1 MILKI
6 CLYIHCKDLF
16 SAATLLINVVHQ
28 SIVNYLVKTK
38 CSVILHNR
46 STKLSKL
53 PAFESCFAVTMLYTM
68 VICHLQEDWFCHQ
81 TEKS

>member
-1 MILKI
+1 ML
-6 CLYIHCKDLF
+6 IHNLHRKDLL

-28 SIVNYLVKTK
+28 SVVNCLVKTK
-38 CSVILHNR
+38 CSVILRNR

-53 PAFESCFAVTMLYTM
+53 PAFESCFAVTMLYTI
-68 VICHLQEDWFCHQ
+68 VIYHLQEDWFCQQ

>member
-6 CLYIHCKDLF
+6 CLYIHRKDLF
-16 SAATLLINVVHQ
+16 SAATLFYQCSTSEYCKLFSQ
-28 SIVNYLVKTK
+28 DK
-38 CSVILHNR
+38 CSVILRNR
-46 STKLSKL
+46 STKLSNL

-68 VICHLQEDWFCHQ
+68 VTYHLREDWFCHQ